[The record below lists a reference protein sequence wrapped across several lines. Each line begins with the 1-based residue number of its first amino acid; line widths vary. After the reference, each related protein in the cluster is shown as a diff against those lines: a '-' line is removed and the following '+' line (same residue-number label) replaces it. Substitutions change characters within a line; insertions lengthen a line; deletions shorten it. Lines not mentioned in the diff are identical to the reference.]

1 MGEGETFA
9 ETLLRVSGSLF
20 SPHPIPLPEGEGT
33 HRRLVSLDVFR
44 GLTIAGMIVVNTPG
58 TWEHVY
64 PPLLHAEWHGW
75 TYTDTIFPFFLF
87 IVGVA
92 MAFSFGRR
100 MAKGKGRRA
109 LLLHTFWRAAVIFLL
124 GFGLNWLSVILF
136 HREHVR
142 IPGVLQRIAVCF
154 LCAALVYLAFGKR
167 GLLPVTAVLLVGYWL
182 LMTRVPVP
190 GYGPGRLDVEGN
202 LAAYVD
208 QQVLGEHT
216 WKHNPGW
223 DPEGLLST
231 LPAIAT
237 VLFGILA
244 GLTLG
249 GDRPL
254 RVKTRILTLAGSAGL
269 AVGLLWGIVFPIN
282 KNLWTSSYCVL
293 MAGLAALSLALCVLV
308 VDFKHWRFWTPPP
321 FQWLGANALFLFV
334 ASDLVTILMIG
345 IKLTGADGKRRSLY
359 GTIYKNVF
367 DHFAD
372 PRLGSLLFAL
382 TTCAVWTAVAG
393 LLYRKRLFFKV

>member
-1 MGEGETFA
+1 VT
-9 ETLLRVSGSLF
+9 SD
-20 SPHPIPLPEGEGT
+20 
-33 HRRLVSLDVFR
+33 RLVSLDVFR

-58 TWEHVY
+58 TWDHVY

-92 MAFSFGRR
+92 MAFSYGRR
-100 MAKGKGRRA
+100 MAKVEGRRA
-109 LLLHTFWRAAVIFLL
+109 LLLHTFRRAAVIFLIGL
-124 GFGLNWLSVILF
+124 GLNGLSVILF

-167 GLLPVTAVLLVGYWL
+167 GLLPVAAVLLVGYWL
-182 LMTRVPVP
+182 LMTLVPVP
-190 GYGPGRLDVEGN
+190 GYSTGRLDVEGN

-208 QQVLGEHT
+208 RQVLGEHT

-231 LPAIAT
+231 LPAIAS
-237 VLFGILA
+237 VIFGILI

-254 RVKTRILTLAGSAGL
+254 RAKIQILALAGAAGF
-269 AVGLLWGIVFPIN
+269 AAGLLWGIVFPIN
-282 KNLWTSSYCVL
+282 KNLWTSSYCLL
-293 MAGLAALSLALCVLV
+293 MAGLAAFCLALCVFV
-308 VDFKHWRFWTPPP
+308 VDFKHWRFWTPP
-321 FQWLGANALFLFV
+321 FQWLGSNALFLFV
-334 ASDLVTILMIG
+334 VSDLVTILMIW
-345 IKLTGADGKRRSLY
+345 IKLTGADGKRRSLH
-359 GTIYKNVF
+359 GTIYRNAF

-382 TTCAVWTAVAG
+382 TYCALWTAIAG
-393 LLYRKRLFFKV
+393 VLFRKKIFLKV